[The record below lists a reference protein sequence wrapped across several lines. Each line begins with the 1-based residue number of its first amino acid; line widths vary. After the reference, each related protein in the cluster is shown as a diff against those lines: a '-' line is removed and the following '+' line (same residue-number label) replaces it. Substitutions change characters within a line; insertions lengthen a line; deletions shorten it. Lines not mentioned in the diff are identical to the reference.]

1 MNDTVSQVDAEEVE
15 QALIEAMVE
24 LPEDDVLVTSCSTMN
39 ADIMG
44 IIINTMK
51 GMPDVWQKMSKETQ
65 QDYLDSIDRQV
76 TTTVEKCVKLI
87 AADNR
92 PFVMAKVDQVVFKG
106 GIEAKMKLDTSP
118 HENGAPSGAH
128 ELADQQGQMVMIM
141 LPALE
146 QYEISDDQKPQADED
161 QYDIID
167 DNDDLLYDDVVE
179 FVIESNTATI
189 TTIQRKFK
197 VGYNRASR
205 LMDMLEQHGV
215 VSEISPTGGRTVL
228 AKESEAA

>member
-1 MNDTVSQVDAEEVE
+1 MNDTVTQVSAEEVE
-15 QALIEAMVE
+15 QTLVDAMVE

-44 IIINTMK
+44 IIVNTMK

-65 QDYLDSIDRQV
+65 QDYLDSVDKQV
-76 TTTVEKCVKLI
+76 TDTVEKCVKLI

-106 GIEAKMKLDTSP
+106 GIEAKMKLDTRP
-118 HENGAPSGAH
+118 GENGAPSGAH

-146 QYEISDDQKPQADED
+146 QYEATDDEKPQADED

-167 DNDDLLYDDVVE
+167 DNDELLYDDVAK
-179 FVIESNTATI
+179 FVCDQTSPTI
-189 TTIQRKFK
+189 SGIQRKFRI
-197 VGYNRASR
+197 GYNRASR
-205 LMDMLEQHGV
+205 LMDMLESNGV
-215 VSEISPTGGRTVL
+215 VSELSPEGKRTVL
-228 AKESEAA
+228 ITEEAA